1 MNYVFNEKDQI
12 IVNFGDVDILG
23 KFPTGCWVKLTD
35 LFYDKRVVLGRVKKM
50 LIEFF
55 ESDGPKFCYILDNEL
70 CYREEDLEKATEEEI
85 HRGILLSEIQRRKEQ
100 ESPTK
105 NFEKFY
111 DIVDNRNMTN
121 RECWAVKKLD
131 SEFPV
136 DEPIE
141 LFPDTVRNNFKTRE
155 NLYSYLNSLIVKIT
169 VSEKYLEA
177 KEKLRKQDRFGI
189 S

>member
-1 MNYVFNEKDQI
+1 MEYNFNEKDQI

-23 KFPTGCWVKLTD
+23 KFPTGTWVKLEG
-35 LFYDKRVVLGRVKKM
+35 LFYDNRVILGRVKKM
-50 LIEFF
+50 LVEFF

-70 CYREEDLEKATEEEI
+70 CYNEEGLEKATEEEI
-85 HRGILLSEIQRRKEQ
+85 HKGILLSEIHRRKEQ

-121 RECWAVKKLD
+121 RECWAVKRLPH
-131 SEFPV
+131 EFPV

-141 LFPDTVRNNFKTRE
+141 LFPEIVRNNFNTRE
-155 NLYSYLNSLIVKIT
+155 KLYSHLNSMIVKIT

-177 KEKLRKQDRFGI
+177 KEKLSKQQNY
-189 S
+189 